1 MDKMLPNN
9 VCWRREK
16 KGYATPFNYWLV
28 ENNGFRDILSNTSSL
43 KINQYVDDIMISN
56 IVSKIDS
63 AKAKNT
69 ILNGIDVNQ
78 AWYCMNLEIWL
89 NEYDNKIKNIPNDF
103 VI

>member
-1 MDKMLPNN
+1 
-9 VCWRREK
+9 
-16 KGYATPFNYWLV
+16 
-28 ENNGFRDILSNTSSL
+28 
-43 KINQYVDDIMISN
+43 MISN